1 MDKIPAFVFCCLLV
15 QVAQP
20 AWAQL
25 EEKIVFQEFY
35 TFHAGDDTS
44 WAQPHYDDSDW
55 KQVDIHSF
63 PIDDWQGIGWF
74 RYVVEVDSTLWYVP
88 LGLSMNYAGAVE
100 FYLDGALLYQ
110 FGRVGNSKETE
121 HAHLGDSPPRAI
133 SFRPPSTPLEGK
145 SRHIVAFRY
154 SSFFF
159 ETPVWPSD
167 WRGFGFNIG
176 DLDPMIA
183 ERENRKTYLSMHQ
196 MFLMG
201 TSLALSLLHL
211 TLFLFY
217 PKARINLYYAV
228 LTGCFSFLPYLMFQR
243 QVGNA
248 EILFTD
254 PICLIRNTRVYV
266 IVFTLLML
274 SGLRFTYSVVY
285 PRLPRVFLLF
295 CLVGAGLTVFY
306 WFRPFAP
313 PYRFIFYVAAFVEML
328 RVFAVAHVKKQ
339 KLVYEGSWIIL
350 LGLVPLAVIIIYYML
365 ALDPVAI
372 VPLVWWDMYEF
383 PTPLYAMLILMISMS
398 IFLARNFAWT
408 SKNLEAKLVEVKD
421 LSKKTLQQKLEQARL
436 KQELELEQVHAEKL
450 QEIDRMKS
458 RFFANISHEF
468 RTPLTLILGPLE
480 KLLSEK
486 FQQPVKKQFR
496 VMLRNGRRLLRL
508 INQLL
513 DLSKLEAGSMG
524 LKARPENIIPLLKGI
539 VLSFS
544 SLAERKKINLK
555 FEVAEDEIIV
565 YVERDKLEKI
575 VSNLLSNAF
584 KFTPK
589 RSEICVAVSTHP
601 EEHPSRPAL
610 NKGGQRGVVEITVR
624 DSGTGIPPERLERIF
639 DRFYQADDLYTSE
652 QGGSGIGLALTK
664 ELVELHHG
672 EIQVTSELGKG
683 STFIVRLP
691 LGKEHLKP
699 EEIVEPASIIAHPES
714 SIQHPESTIEY
725 PESSIRKATSSL
737 ERPVI
742 LIVEDNADVRTYIR
756 DYLGKDYEITEAID
770 GEQGFKKSVNAIPD
784 LIISDVMMPKL
795 DGYELCRKLKT
806 DERTSHIPVILLT
819 ARAGGQS
826 KVEGL
831 ETGAD
836 DYIIKPFDARELQV
850 RVKNL
855 IEQRRKLRERFAK
868 EITLQPKDIAIT
880 SMDAQFL
887 QKAMDV
893 VEQNLS
899 DPEFSTDMFA
909 KQVAMSRM
917 QLHRKLRALTDHS
930 AHGFIRAYRLK
941 RAAQLLQHQA
951 GTVTEICYDVGFSSL
966 SHFSKAFR
974 EQFGQSPSAFA
985 DSHSSEES

>member
-1 MDKIPAFVFCCLLV
+1 D
-15 QVAQP
+15 
-20 AWAQL
+20 
-25 EEKIVFQEFY
+25 
-35 TFHAGDDTS
+35 
-44 WAQPHYDDSDW
+44 
-55 KQVDIHSF
+55 
-63 PIDDWQGIGWF
+63 
-74 RYVVEVDSTLWYVP
+74 
-88 LGLSMNYAGAVE
+88 
-100 FYLDGALLYQ
+100 
-110 FGRVGNSKETE
+110 
-121 HAHLGDSPPRAI
+121 
-133 SFRPPSTPLEGK
+133 
-145 SRHIVAFRY
+145 
-154 SSFFF
+154 
-159 ETPVWPSD
+159 
-167 WRGFGFNIG
+167 
-176 DLDPMIA
+176 
-183 ERENRKTYLSMHQ
+183 
-196 MFLMG
+196 
-201 TSLALSLLHL
+201 
-211 TLFLFY
+211 
-217 PKARINLYYAV
+217 
-228 LTGCFSFLPYLMFQR
+228 
-243 QVGNA
+243 
-248 EILFTD
+248 
-254 PICLIRNTRVYV
+254 
-266 IVFTLLML
+266 
-274 SGLRFTYSVVY
+274 
-285 PRLPRVFLLF
+285 
-295 CLVGAGLTVFY
+295 
-306 WFRPFAP
+306 
-313 PYRFIFYVAAFVEML
+313 
-328 RVFAVAHVKKQ
+328 
-339 KLVYEGSWIIL
+339 
-350 LGLVPLAVIIIYYML
+350 
-365 ALDPVAI
+365 
-372 VPLVWWDMYEF
+372 F

-421 LSKKTLQQKLEQARL
+421 LSKKTLQQKIEQARL
-436 KQELELEQVHAEKL
+436 EQELELEQIHAEKL

-795 DGYELCRKLKT
+795 DGYELCRNLKT